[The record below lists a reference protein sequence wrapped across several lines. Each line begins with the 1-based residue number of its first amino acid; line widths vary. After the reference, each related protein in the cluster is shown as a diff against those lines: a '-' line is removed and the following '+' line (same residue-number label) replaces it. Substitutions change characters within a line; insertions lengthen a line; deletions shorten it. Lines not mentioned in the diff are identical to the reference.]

1 MIATVLNEYGSLPAW
16 FGGLARQTF
25 VPDECVIVDGGSTD
39 GTLEYLRSASA
50 PFPTRII
57 SAPGSNIS
65 TGRNIAIEHTSAEI
79 IATTDAGTVAD
90 TEWLEKL
97 IRPFERRRT
106 DVVAGFFRPSYSS
119 LWEEALAASTIP
131 DLPEIDAS
139 YVLASSRSFAFRR
152 SWFEQG
158 FMYPEWL
165 DFCEDVVLNL
175 SLARAEACQVFAPD
189 AFVSFRPRRHPA
201 GYAKQYYTY
210 ARGDGKSGI
219 YAHRHAIRY
228 ASYLAASIV
237 ALRRNPREIGALA
250 AVALIHLLQPMRR
263 FWTRRNVES
272 RTDRIVILVG
282 LIVAQRALG
291 DFAKMAGYPVG
302 LLRRL
307 CFDRSGKLWK
317 SQWVNR
323 GSAGYLRPSATRTR
337 AFQRREERIDDVSQ
351 ESKRG
356 SLPDGSRSLPR
367 G

>member
-90 TEWLEKL
+90 IEWLEKL

-139 YVLASSRSFAFRR
+139 HVLASSRSFAFRR

-158 FMYPEWL
+158 FVYPEWL
-165 DFCEDVVLNL
+165 DFCEDVVLEFVARQGWRL
-175 SLARAEACQVFAPD
+175 SGVRAGRVCL
-189 AFVSFRPRRHPA
+189 VS
-201 GYAKQYYTY
+201 
-210 ARGDGKSGI
+210 ARGD
-219 YAHRHAIRY
+219 
-228 ASYLAASIV
+228 
-237 ALRRNPREIGALA
+237 
-250 AVALIHLLQPMRR
+250 
-263 FWTRRNVES
+263 TRLGTRSSTTHTPEVTARAGS
-272 RTDRIVILVG
+272 T
-282 LIVAQRALG
+282 LIVTPFG
-291 DFAKMAGYPVG
+291 M
-302 LLRRL
+302 
-307 CFDRSGKLWK
+307 
-317 SQWVNR
+317 
-323 GSAGYLRPSATRTR
+323 RPT
-337 AFQRREERIDDVSQ
+337 
-351 ESKRG
+351 
-356 SLPDGSRSLPR
+356 
-367 G
+367 